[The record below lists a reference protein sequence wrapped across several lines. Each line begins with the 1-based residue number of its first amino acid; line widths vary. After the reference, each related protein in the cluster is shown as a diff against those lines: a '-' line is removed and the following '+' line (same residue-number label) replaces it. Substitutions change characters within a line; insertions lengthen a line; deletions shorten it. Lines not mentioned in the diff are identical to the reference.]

1 MSPASITLSVV
12 AALAVLKLWSSDYM
26 ALRKGRPVEKPL
38 PGATPAPL
46 RLIGV
51 SALVSV
57 LIVGVETS
65 GEYSLGISGE
75 QSTVT
80 VLYLLA
86 MIGAGIVEELLFRG
100 FFLVQ
105 NKGRAAML
113 GSIVGFSLVFA
124 LIHGHLLAKP
134 DAQGGSYALTFAA
147 GPLWWTFILFVN
159 SLWWYAVRVIPANKN
174 RSLLPCFAG
183 HIASN
188 LAVFAIKLAQGFVI
202 WF

>member
-12 AALAVLKLWSSDYM
+12 AALVVLKLWTSDYM
-26 ALRKGRPVEKPL
+26 TLAKGRPVDNPL

-51 SALVSV
+51 SVLVSV

-65 GEYSLGISGE
+65 GEYSLGISDE
-75 QSTVT
+75 QSTIT
-80 VLYLLA
+80 AFYLLA
-86 MIGAGIVEELLFRG
+86 MLGAGIVEELLFRG
-100 FFLVQ
+100 FFVVL
-105 NKGRAAML
+105 NKGRMAML

-134 DAQGGSYALTFAA
+134 GAEGGSYALTLAA
-147 GPLWWTFILFVN
+147 GPLWWTFILFAN
-159 SLWWYAVRVIPANKN
+159 SLWWYAVRLIPANRN

-188 LAVFAIKLAQGFVI
+188 LAVFAIKLAQGHVI
-202 WF
+202 LY